1 MMVSPNRMT
10 SMTTIDTLK
19 QLARIDDMLA
29 LRDEAQR
36 AGDPESLLVVK
47 MMERA
52 VADTRDEIRRSV
64 SATRFSLLASKH
76 PRLVT
81 A

>member
-29 LRDEAQR
+29 LREEALR
-36 AGDPESLLVVK
+36 ADDPESKIVVK
-47 MMERA
+47 LMDQAVYRA
-52 VADTRDEIRRSV
+52 RQALRNANQNLNQVAPV
-64 SATRFSLLASKH
+64 AA
-76 PRLVT
+76 
-81 A
+81 